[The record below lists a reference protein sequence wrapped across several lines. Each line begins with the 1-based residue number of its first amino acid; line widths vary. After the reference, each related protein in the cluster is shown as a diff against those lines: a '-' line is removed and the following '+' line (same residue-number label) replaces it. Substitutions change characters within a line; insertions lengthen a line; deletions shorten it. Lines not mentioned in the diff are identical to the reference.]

1 MVMESM
7 FGIMPDRHG
16 LDEQYDDRQQPY
28 QMPGIPII
36 HNALVHQQF
45 NQQLL
50 INQRQGVQ
58 IGNSNLFVNLMNRG
72 I

>member
-1 MVMESM
+1 MVMKSV
-7 FGIMPDRHG
+7 FGIMPDSHS

-28 QMPGIPII
+28 QMPGIPIG